1 MYISLRIRLLLIFT
15 LVLTIPFL
23 TLSLLV
29 PEWFGTIMEKKT
41 TEATVEMMDQFSQ
54 YSDSLT
60 SQVEDLGKQV
70 LVNPATQE
78 WVRSEENGLSDSDLL
93 YMKNQLKTELSSMM
107 VNNSKSMSVS
117 VYLNDGT
124 GTSQTLPPLREIVWF
139 KEFYDYD
146 QRWMRSHHEWNEDEV
161 NSYLLPLFDLNTMD
175 LSGVI
180 KVNFPTILLEE
191 SLEKVKLG
199 DEGHVSLLDAK
210 GRDVL
215 GGNPDISSDIVKM
228 SLHEMKDH
236 SGRTGVVEVT
246 KGETKHLVFYQKM
259 GVGDWILMSEIKK
272 SDLYAP
278 VHSLQRNLLLISGW
292 IFLLTILISYILS
305 SNIVKPLWKLTES
318 MKLVEKGKFSEAEK
332 GFPAIRTRNDEIGYA
347 VKAFKNTTKTLDQ
360 LIKTEYQ
367 EKIRRKD
374 AEYKALLLQINP
386 HFLNNTLEVIGG
398 LSAQGENR
406 KVIDVTVHLGRMLSY
421 SLDTE
426 RDVVTIR
433 EEINYMRR
441 YTEVLKLRHEDALQI
456 QIEEDP
462 ALDNVPI
469 IKFVLQPL
477 VENAVKYSFIRN
489 DVASIG
495 ISTRKV
501 GDEAVLIVEDNG
513 IGIPGT
519 VIKELAKIDR
529 NENNVLDS
537 RGKSIGLKNVLG
549 RLKLSYGNRFSYSI
563 ENKDPGGTR
572 ITLIIAMEKEE
583 SEE

>member
-41 TEATVEMMDQFSQ
+41 TESTVEMMDQFSQ

-139 KEFYDYD
+139 KEFYSYD
-146 QRWMRSHHEWNEDEV
+146 QRWMRSHQEWSEEKV

-180 KVNFPTILLEE
+180 KVNFPTVLLEE

-199 DEGHVSLLDAK
+199 DDGHVSLLDAK

-228 SLHEMKDH
+228 SLHEMKDQ
-236 SGRTGVVEVT
+236 SGRTGVVDLDQRGNE
-246 KGETKHLVFYQKM
+246 HLVFYQKM

-278 VHSLQRNLLLISGW
+278 VHTLQRNLLLISAW
-292 IFLLTILISYILS
+292 IFLLTIVVSFILS
-305 SNIVKPLWKLTES
+305 SNIVKPLRKLTDS

-332 GFPAIRTRNDEIGYA
+332 GFPSIQTRNDEIGYA
-347 VKAFKNTTKTLDQ
+347 VKAFKDTTKTLDK

-426 RDVVTIR
+426 RDVVTIG
-433 EEINYMRR
+433 EELNYMRR
-441 YTEVLKLRHEDALQI
+441 YMEVLKLRHEDALKI
-456 QIEEDP
+456 EIEEDP
-462 ALDNVPI
+462 ALDKIAI
-469 IKFVLQPL
+469 IKFILQPL
-477 VENAVKYSFIRN
+477 VENAVKYSFVQN
-489 DVASIG
+489 DVASIA
-495 ISTRKV
+495 IFTRKI
-501 GDEAVLIVEDNG
+501 GDEAVLVVEDSG
-513 IGIPGT
+513 IGIPDA
-519 VIKELAKIDR
+519 VIKELAKLDR
-529 NENNVLDS
+529 NEHAVLDS
-537 RGKSIGLKNVLG
+537 RGQSIGLKNVLG

-563 ENKDPGGTR
+563 ERKNPEGTR
-572 ITLIIAMEKEE
+572 ITLRIGMEKEE
-583 SEE
+583 ES

>member
-41 TEATVEMMDQFSQ
+41 TESTVEMMDQFSQ

-139 KEFYDYD
+139 KEFYTYD
-146 QRWMRSHHEWNEDEV
+146 QRWMRSHQEWSEEKV

-180 KVNFPTILLEE
+180 KVNFPTVQLEDA
-191 SLEKVKLG
+191 LEKVKLG
-199 DEGHVSLLDAK
+199 EEGRVSLLDSK

-215 GGNPDISSDIVKM
+215 GGPPAISSGIVKK
-228 SLHEMKDH
+228 SLNDMKH
-236 SGRTGVVEVT
+236 HTSRTGVVDVNQGGNE
-246 KGETKHLVFYQKM
+246 HLVFYQKM

-278 VHSLQRNLLLISGW
+278 VHTLQRNLLLISAW
-292 IFLLTILISYILS
+292 IFLLTILVSFILS
-305 SNIVKPLWKLTES
+305 SNIVKPLRKLTDS

-332 GFPAIRTRNDEIGYA
+332 GFPSIQTRNDEIGYA
-347 VKAFKNTTKTLDQ
+347 VKAFKDTTKTLEK

-426 RDVVTIR
+426 RDVVTIG
-433 EEINYMRR
+433 EELNYMRR
-441 YTEVLKLRHEDALQI
+441 YMEVLKLRHEEALKI
-456 QIEEDP
+456 EIEEDP
-462 ALDNVPI
+462 ALDKIAI
-469 IKFVLQPL
+469 IKFILQPL
-477 VENAVKYSFIRN
+477 VENAVKYSFVQN
-489 DVASIG
+489 DVASIA
-495 ISTRKV
+495 IFTRKI
-501 GDEAVLIVEDNG
+501 GDEAVLVVEDNG
-513 IGIPGT
+513 IGIPDA
-519 VIKELAKIDR
+519 VIKELAKLDR
-529 NENNVLDS
+529 NEHAVLDS
-537 RGKSIGLKNVLG
+537 RGQSIGLKNVLG

-563 ENKDPGGTR
+563 ERKNPEGTR
-572 ITLIIAMEKEE
+572 ITLRIGMEKEE
-583 SEE
+583 ET

>member
-1 MYISLRIRLLLIFT
+1 
-15 LVLTIPFL
+15 
-23 TLSLLV
+23 
-29 PEWFGTIMEKKT
+29 
-41 TEATVEMMDQFSQ
+41 
-54 YSDSLT
+54 
-60 SQVEDLGKQV
+60 
-70 LVNPATQE
+70 
-78 WVRSEENGLSDSDLL
+78 
-93 YMKNQLKTELSSMM
+93 
-107 VNNSKSMSVS
+107 
-117 VYLNDGT
+117 
-124 GTSQTLPPLREIVWF
+124 
-139 KEFYDYD
+139 
-146 QRWMRSHHEWNEDEV
+146 
-161 NSYLLPLFDLNTMD
+161 
-175 LSGVI
+175 
-180 KVNFPTILLEE
+180 
-191 SLEKVKLG
+191 
-199 DEGHVSLLDAK
+199 
-210 GRDVL
+210 
-215 GGNPDISSDIVKM
+215 
-228 SLHEMKDH
+228 
-236 SGRTGVVEVT
+236 
-246 KGETKHLVFYQKM
+246 M

-347 VKAFKNTTKTLDQ
+347 VKAFKNTTKTLDK

-426 RDVVTIR
+426 RDVVTIG

-441 YTEVLKLRHEDALQI
+441 YTEVLKLRHEDALHI
-456 QIEEDP
+456 LIEEDP

-572 ITLIIAMEKEE
+572 ITLKIAMEKEE

>member
-23 TLSLLV
+23 TLSFLV

-78 WVRSEENGLSDSDLL
+78 WVRAEENGLSDTDLL
-93 YMKNQLKTELSSMM
+93 YMKNRLKTELSSMM
-107 VNNSKSMSVS
+107 VNNSKSMSAS

-124 GTSQTLPPLREIVWF
+124 GTSQTIPPLREIVWF
-139 KEFYDYD
+139 KEFYSYD
-146 QRWMRSHHEWNEDEV
+146 QRWMRSHQEWSEEEV

-175 LSGVI
+175 LSGII
-180 KVNFPTILLEE
+180 KVNFPTVLLEE

-199 DEGHVSLLDAK
+199 KEGRVSLLDTK

-215 GGNPDISSDIVKM
+215 GGTPAISSSIVKK
-228 SLHEMKDH
+228 SLYDMKNH
-236 SGRTGVVEVT
+236 PGRTGVVEVT
-246 KGETKHLVFYQKM
+246 QGSNEHLVFYQKM

-278 VHSLQRNLLLISGW
+278 VHTLQRNLLLISAW
-292 IFLLTILISYILS
+292 IFLLTILVSFILS
-305 SNIVKPLWKLTES
+305 SNIVKPLMKLTES

-332 GFPAIRTRNDEIGYA
+332 GFPSIRTRNDEIGYA
-347 VKAFKNTTKTLDQ
+347 VKAFKKTTKTLDQ

-441 YTEVLKLRHEDALQI
+441 YMEVLKLRHEDALNI
-456 QIEEDP
+456 EIEEDS
-462 ALDNVPI
+462 ALDNIPI
-469 IKFVLQPL
+469 IKFILQPL
-477 VENAVKYSFIRN
+477 VENAVKYSFIKS

-495 ISTRKV
+495 IYTRKV
-501 GDEAVLIVEDNG
+501 GEEAVLVVEDNG
-513 IGIPGT
+513 IGIPDA
-519 VIKELAKIDR
+519 VIQELAELER
-529 NENNVLDS
+529 NESHVLDS
-537 RGKSIGLKNVLG
+537 KGKSIGLKNVLG
-549 RLKLSYGNRFSYSI
+549 RLKLSYGNRFSFLI
-563 ENKDPGGTR
+563 ENKAPGGTR
-572 ITLIIAMEKEE
+572 ITLRIGMDKEE
-583 SEE
+583 DEL